1 MFIFNKIE
9 GKSGHQN
16 HHSLHLYL
24 TEIICFCQLKSEGI
38 VEVSEDTSTSNLEPD
53 RQDIYEIS
61 EITLTII
68 SVQL

>member
-1 MFIFNKIE
+1 ME

-16 HHSLHLYL
+16 KHFLHIYV
-24 TEIICFCQLKSEGI
+24 TEIIGFCQLESKGF

-53 RQDIYEIS
+53 RKDIHEMS

>member
-1 MFIFNKIE
+1 ME

-16 HHSLHLYL
+16 QHSLYLYI
-24 TEIICFCQLKSEGI
+24 TEIVGFFQLKSEGF

-53 RQDIYEIS
+53 RKDIHEMN

>member
-1 MFIFNKIE
+1 ME
-9 GKSGHQN
+9 GKSGHQYQ
-16 HHSLHLYL
+16 HSLHLYV
-24 TEIICFCQLKSEGI
+24 TENKGFCQLKSESF

-53 RQDIYEIS
+53 RKDIHEMN

>member
-1 MFIFNKIE
+1 ME

-16 HHSLHLYL
+16 QQPSHPYL
-24 TEIICFCQLKSEGI
+24 TDIVSFCQSKTKSF
-38 VEVSEDTSTSNLEPD
+38 VEVYEDTSTSNLETD
-53 RQDIYEIS
+53 RQDINEMS

>member
-1 MFIFNKIE
+1 ME

-16 HHSLHLYL
+16 QQPIHPYL
-24 TEIICFCQLKSEGI
+24 TDIVCFCQSKTEGF
-38 VEVSEDTSTSNLEPD
+38 VEVSEDTSTSNLETD
-53 RQDIYEIS
+53 RQDIREMS

>member
-1 MFIFNKIE
+1 ME

-16 HHSLHLYL
+16 KHSLHFYL
-24 TEIICFCQLKSEGI
+24 TEIISFCQLKSEDF
-38 VEVSEDTSTSNLEPD
+38 VEVSEDTSTSNLETD
-53 RQDIYEIS
+53 RQDINEMS

>member
-1 MFIFNKIE
+1 MV

-16 HHSLHLYL
+16 QQQKPTYL
-24 TEIICFCQLKSEGI
+24 TDIVCFCQSKTEGF

-53 RQDIYEIS
+53 RKDIHEMS

>member
-1 MFIFNKIE
+1 ME

-16 HHSLHLYL
+16 QHSLHFYV
-24 TEIICFCQLKSEGI
+24 TEIKDFCQLKSESF
-38 VEVSEDTSTSNLEPD
+38 VEVSEDTSTSNLETD
-53 RQDIYEIS
+53 RQDINEMS

>member
-1 MFIFNKIE
+1 ME

-16 HHSLHLYL
+16 QHSLHLYL
-24 TEIICFCQLKSEGI
+24 TEIKGFCQLKSEGF
-38 VEVSEDTSTSNLEPD
+38 VEVSEDTSTSNLEPN
-53 RQDIYEIS
+53 RKDIHEMN

>member
-1 MFIFNKIE
+1 ME

-16 HHSLHLYL
+16 QQPIQIYL
-24 TEIICFCQLKSEGI
+24 TDIVYFLQSKTEGF
-38 VEVSEDTSTSNLEPD
+38 VEVSEDTSTSNLETVG
-53 RQDIYEIS
+53 QDIHEMS

>member
-1 MFIFNKIE
+1 ME

-16 HHSLHLYL
+16 QHSLHLYL
-24 TEIICFCQLKSEGI
+24 TEIIRFYQLKSEGF
-38 VEVSEDTSTSNLEPD
+38 VEVSEDTSTSNLETV
-53 RQDIYEIS
+53 RQDIHEMS

>member
-1 MFIFNKIE
+1 ME

-16 HHSLHLYL
+16 QHSIHIYV
-24 TEIICFCQLKSEGI
+24 TEIIVYCQLKPEGF
-38 VEVSEDTSTSNLEPD
+38 VEVSEDTSTSNLETD
-53 RQDIYEIS
+53 RQDINEMS

>member
-1 MFIFNKIE
+1 ME

-16 HHSLHLYL
+16 QHSLHLYL
-24 TEIICFCQLKSEGI
+24 TEINGLCQLKSDGF
-38 VEVSEDTSTSNLEPD
+38 VEVSEDTSTSNLETF
-53 RQDIYEIS
+53 RQDIHEMS

>member
-1 MFIFNKIE
+1 ME

-16 HHSLHLYL
+16 QHSLYLYL
-24 TEIICFCQLKSEGI
+24 TEIKRFCQLKSENF

-53 RQDIYEIS
+53 RKDIHEMS

>member
-1 MFIFNKIE
+1 MVIKTNI
-9 GKSGHQN
+9 
-16 HHSLHLYL
+16 LYAIYL
-24 TEIICFCQLKSEGI
+24 TEFIYFCQSKTEGF

-53 RQDIYEIS
+53 RKDIHEMN

>member
-1 MFIFNKIE
+1 ME

-16 HHSLHLYL
+16 QQPNYVYL
-24 TEIICFCQLKSEGI
+24 TDIVCFCQSKTEGF
-38 VEVSEDTSTSNLEPD
+38 VEVSEDTSTSNLETD
-53 RQDIYEIS
+53 RQDINEMS

>member
-1 MFIFNKIE
+1 ME

-16 HHSLHLYL
+16 QHSLHLYV
-24 TEIICFCQLKSEGI
+24 TEIKCFCQLKSEGF

-53 RQDIYEIS
+53 RKDIHEMN

>member
-1 MFIFNKIE
+1 ME

-16 HHSLHLYL
+16 QHSLYHYL
-24 TEIICFCQLKSEGI
+24 TEFIYFCQSKTEGF

-53 RQDIYEIS
+53 RKDIHEMS

>member
-1 MFIFNKIE
+1 ME

-16 HHSLHLYL
+16 QQPIHTYL
-24 TEIICFCQLKSEGI
+24 TDIVFFCQLKTECF

-53 RQDIYEIS
+53 RKDIHEMN

>member
-1 MFIFNKIE
+1 ME

-16 HHSLHLYL
+16 QHSLYLYI
-24 TEIICFCQLKSEGI
+24 TEIVGFFQLKSEGF

-53 RQDIYEIS
+53 RKDIHEMS

>member
-1 MFIFNKIE
+1 ME

-16 HHSLHLYL
+16 QHSLHLYV
-24 TEIICFCQLKSEGI
+24 TEIVRFYQLKSESF

-53 RQDIYEIS
+53 RKDIHEMN

>member
-1 MFIFNKIE
+1 ME

-16 HHSLHLYL
+16 QHSLHIFV
-24 TEIICFCQLKSEGI
+24 TEIICFCQLKSDGF

-53 RQDIYEIS
+53 RKDIHEMN

>member
-1 MFIFNKIE
+1 ME

-16 HHSLHLYL
+16 QHSLHLYL
-24 TEIICFCQLKSEGI
+24 TEIKGFCQLKSEGF

-53 RQDIYEIS
+53 RKDIHEMS

>member
-1 MFIFNKIE
+1 ME

-16 HHSLHLYL
+16 QDSLHLYL
-24 TEIICFCQLKSEGI
+24 TEIISFYQLKSEGF

-53 RQDIYEIS
+53 RKDIHEMN
-61 EITLTII
+61 EITLTVI

>member
-1 MFIFNKIE
+1 ME

-16 HHSLHLYL
+16 QHSLHLYL
-24 TEIICFCQLKSEGI
+24 TEIKNFCQLKSEGF
-38 VEVSEDTSTSNLEPD
+38 VEVSEDTSTSNLETD
-53 RQDIYEIS
+53 RQDINEMS

>member
-1 MFIFNKIE
+1 ME

-16 HHSLHLYL
+16 QHSLYLYI
-24 TEIICFCQLKSEGI
+24 TEIVGFFQLKSEGF
-38 VEVSEDTSTSNLEPD
+38 VEVSEDTSTSNLETD
-53 RQDIYEIS
+53 RQDINEMS

>member
-1 MFIFNKIE
+1 ME

-16 HHSLHLYL
+16 QNPLHLYV
-24 TEIICFCQLKSEGI
+24 TEIDGFCQLETESF
-38 VEVSEDTSTSNLEPD
+38 VEVSEDTSTSNLETD
-53 RQDIYEIS
+53 RQDINEMS

>member
-1 MFIFNKIE
+1 ME

-16 HHSLHLYL
+16 QHSLYLYI
-24 TEIICFCQLKSEGI
+24 TDIVGFCQLKSEGF
-38 VEVSEDTSTSNLEPD
+38 VEVSEDTSTSNLETD
-53 RQDIYEIS
+53 RQDINEMS

>member
-1 MFIFNKIE
+1 ME

-16 HHSLHLYL
+16 QHSLYLYI
-24 TEIICFCQLKSEGI
+24 TEIVGFCQLKSEGF
-38 VEVSEDTSTSNLEPD
+38 VEVSEDTSTSNLETD
-53 RQDIYEIS
+53 RQDINEMS

>member
-1 MFIFNKIE
+1 ME
-9 GKSGHQN
+9 GKSGYQN
-16 HHSLHLYL
+16 KQPLRPYL
-24 TEIICFCQLKSEGI
+24 TDIVCFCQSKTEGF

-53 RQDIYEIS
+53 RKDIHEMS

>member
-1 MFIFNKIE
+1 ME

-16 HHSLHLYL
+16 QQPLRFYL
-24 TEIICFCQLKSEGI
+24 TDIICLCQSKTEGF

-53 RQDIYEIS
+53 RKDIHEMS